1 MSEEKIVIYKR
12 DYYKLIDEIN
22 MLYSRWNQ
30 LDEYV
35 DLKIEIN
42 PSNWQYKNIR
52 HKMDYIKGGMVE

>member
-1 MSEEKIVIYKR
+1 MSEEKMLIYKR
-12 DYYKLIDEIN
+12 DYYKLIDDIN
-22 MLYSRWNQ
+22 KLHSEWNQ

-52 HKMDYIKGGMVE
+52 HKMDYIKGGIVE